1 MLADEPTGIDIRIDE
16 PTGALDSRAAQSLLE
31 LFEQINREGQTI
43 LMVTH
48 SLRRPATPGGCC
60 SSRTGRVFHQLYRG
74 GQSQDKFYQRI
85 ADALTLLATGGRD
98 HD

>member
-1 MLADEPTGIDIRIDE
+1 MLADE

-48 SLRRPATPGGCC
+48 SLKAA
-60 SSRTGRVFHQLYRG
+60 SHAGRVLFIKDGEVFHQLYRG